1 MTGNQLNR
9 DDKLYGDLVDLKRH
23 LRTCRKCMAARK
35 AMSPH
40 DMCERGIMLVL
51 TGAEKFDVIIKLRV
65 KAHNASGYTV
75 FACPDLSKHGKSY
88 ALTAAPLMVTGIQDS
103 LF

>member
-1 MTGNQLNR
+1 MASNRANR
-9 DDKLYGDLVDLKRH
+9 DDHLYGDLVDLKRH
-23 LRTCRKCMAARK
+23 LRTCRKCLSARK
-35 AMSPH
+35 AMCPH
-40 DMCERGIMLVL
+40 DMCVVGMNMVL
-51 TGAEKFDVIIKLRV
+51 TAADKFDVIIKLRV
-65 KAHNASGYTV
+65 KAHNYSGYTV